1 MKHRKSV
8 IVPFPLLF
16 SCSKNLT
23 VKKMLQTKT
32 DKTQNSPNFENSV
45 HSV

>member
-1 MKHRKSV
+1 V
-8 IVPFPLLF
+8 IEAFALLF

-32 DKTQNSPNFENSV
+32 DKTQGLP
-45 HSV
+45 

>member
-1 MKHRKSV
+1 V
-8 IVPFPLLF
+8 IEPFPLLF

-32 DKTQNSPNFENSV
+32 DKTHKLP
-45 HSV
+45 

>member
-1 MKHRKSV
+1 MRNRKSV

-32 DKTQNSPNFENSV
+32 DKTQGLS
-45 HSV
+45 